1 MKFIELKF
9 PKGFLWGAAAS
20 APQKEGES
28 ISYGKSA
35 STWDKWYQI
44 APELFHNN
52 IGPGRTSN
60 VYNLYK
66 KTSNA
71 VRCGLKTLLKH
82 NQNRPKKIPYRI

>member
-1 MKFIELKF
+1 MKFNELIF

-66 KTSNA
+66 EDIKRSA
-71 VRCGLKTLLKH
+71 LWFKDFVEAQSK
-82 NQNRPKKIPYRI
+82 